1 MKSKLYTLIA
11 LTLCVLMAVLS
22 FSACSKK
29 GNGTETTAAN
39 AAAEDAD
46 KSESQEA
53 AAGSALLGTW
63 SANEAE
69 GCAYTFEEG
78 GKGVWDASEGMLMNF
93 TYTDKGE
100 TVEITYEGASTTQI
114 WEYTIDGANLTMKDL
129 DTGSILTYTK
139 K

>member
-1 MKSKLYTLIA
+1 MKRKLFTLIA
-11 LTLCVLMAVLS
+11 LTLCVLITALCLT
-22 FSACSKK
+22 ACGNK
-29 GNGTETTAAN
+29 GDDAKAN
-39 AAAEDAD
+39 QNTAAEDAD
-46 KSESQEA
+46 KGETKEA
-53 AAGSALLGTW
+53 SAESALLGTW

-69 GCAYTFEEG
+69 GCAYTFEED

-93 TYTDKGE
+93 TYVDKGE

-114 WEYTIDGANLTMKDL
+114 WEYTIDGDNLTMKDT